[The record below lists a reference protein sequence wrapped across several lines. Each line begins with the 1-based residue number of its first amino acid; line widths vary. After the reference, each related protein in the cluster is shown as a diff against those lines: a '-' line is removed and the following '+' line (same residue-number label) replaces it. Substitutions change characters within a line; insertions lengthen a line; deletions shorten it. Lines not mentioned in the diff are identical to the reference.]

1 MEGNELVPHLCGLPV
16 EIDDSCVKIV
26 MPMIV
31 LNAIE
36 RTFDRLRE
44 MERREAE
51 ALISAMD
58 RVLAR

>member
-1 MEGNELVPHLCGLPV
+1 
-16 EIDDSCVKIV
+16 